1 MIALEK
7 QKQLDAKTLQN
18 NIKITAFLPKVY
30 LKLNR

>member
-18 NIKITAFLPKVY
+18 NIKITANCPRFIS
-30 LKLNR
+30 